1 MTGITNLRCEYRD
14 NPLGLGVPSPR
25 LSWQMHTD
33 RQGARQTAYRVLASR
48 TPARLGNGE
57 GDLWDSGKVDSD
69 RSVHIVYAGEPP
81 GSRQAVYWKVFV
93 WDETGAVAESG
104 AARFEL
110 GLLDRDDWRAQWIG
124 ADLAGGPRS
133 TVPVPHLRKTFAL
146 GGEVASARLYITALG
161 VFECSLNSRR
171 VGEDVFAPGWTDYR
185 RRVQV
190 LTYDVTPLLHPGDN
204 VLGALLGDGWAVGYV
219 GWTGRQNYADRPQLY
234 AQLEVTLADGS
245 TKTVVSDGSWTYRF
259 GPTTHS
265 DFLMG
270 EAYDARKELSGWD
283 TPRAET
289 QAETAGWTPVH
300 TFEHPEVVLTAQT
313 GPTVRAVQEL
323 VPVADPADRGL
334 MGRSRWLFDLG
345 QNMVGRVRFTGTAP
359 AGTTV
364 SLRFAE
370 VLDADGSL
378 YTTNLRSAHA
388 TDYYTFRGGGEEVW
402 ESKFTFHGFR
412 YVELEGYGGPADR
425 GTITGVV
432 LHSEM
437 AQTGL
442 FACSDPLLNQL
453 QSNIVWGQK
462 GNFLDVPT
470 DCPQRDERL
479 GWTGDIQVFADTAAF
494 NMDVAGFMTRWA
506 VNVRDAQT
514 PEGAVPA
521 VVPYAADVPQD
532 GGPAWAD
539 AVVICPWTVYKSY
552 GDERILEENYASMAA
567 FMTFLV
573 RNSPGYIRCAPDYE
587 GWPGFGDWLS
597 INASTPRDLIG
608 TAFLAYDAGLMA
620 QIAAVLGKAED
631 AARYGRLFEDTKRAF
646 AERFLVGGQVSA
658 TPAQPSPLRR
668 EMDAADALSRG
679 NLRSVAYGDV
689 TSAVFGADFTPTQ
702 TAYVLA
708 LHFDLLPEALRE
720 TAVAELVADL
730 ERREMHLS
738 TGFVGSPYLPHVLSD
753 NGRLDTAYELLD
765 QKSWPSW
772 LYAVTQGATTIWERW
787 DGLTEENGFQTPEMN
802 SFNHYAYGAIGSW
815 LYSAVAGIRVDP
827 ARPGYKHVILK
838 PQVGGGLSYARAA
851 LETVYGEVVSD
862 WRLENGTFTYL
873 VKVPPNTSATVTL
886 PVAGPVQLG
895 GEAVQGQSY
904 ELNAGTYEFKVEV

>member
-1 MTGITNLRCEYRD
+1 MTGITNLRCEYLD
-14 NPLGLGVPSPR
+14 NPLGLGVSSPR
-25 LSWQMHTD
+25 LGWQMRTD
-33 RQGARQTAYRVLASR
+33 RQGARQTAYRVVASR
-48 TPARLGNGE
+48 TPARLQRGE
-57 GDLWDSGKVDSD
+57 GDLWDSGKVESD
-69 RSVHIVYAGEPP
+69 RSVHVAYGGEPL

-93 WDETGAVAESG
+93 WDETGAVTESS
-104 AARFEL
+104 AAHFEL
-110 GLLDRDDWRAQWIG
+110 GLLNSDDWQAQWIG
-124 ADLAGGPRS
+124 ADLSGGARS
-133 TVPVPHLRKTFAL
+133 MLPVPHLRKTFVL
-146 GGEVASARLYITALG
+146 GGEVASARLYVTALG
-161 VFECSLNSRR
+161 VLECSLNGRR
-171 VGEDVFAPGWTDYR
+171 VGDDVFAPGWTDYR

-245 TKTVVSDGSWTYRF
+245 TTTIVSDGSWAYQF

-270 EAYDARKELSGWD
+270 EAYDARKELPGWD
-283 TPRAET
+283 TPHFDA
-289 QAETAGWTPVH
+289 AGWTPVK
-300 TFEHPEVVLTAQT
+300 TFSHPGVVLTAQT

-323 VPVADPADRGL
+323 VPVADPTDRGS

-364 SLRFAE
+364 ILRFAE
-370 VLDADGSL
+370 VLNADGSP

-388 TDYYTFRGGGEEVW
+388 TDYYTFGGGGEEVW
-402 ESKFTFHGFR
+402 EPRFTFHGFR

-425 GTITGVV
+425 STVTGVV
-432 LHSEM
+432 LHSDM
-437 AQTGL
+437 APTGT
-442 FACSDPLLNQL
+442 FSCSDPLLNQL

-494 NMDVAGFMTRWA
+494 NYDVAGFMTRWA

-521 VVPYAADVPQD
+521 VVPYAADVPTD

-552 GDERILEENYASMAA
+552 GDLRILEENYQSMTA

-573 RNSPGYIRCAPDYE
+573 ENSPGHIRCAPDYE

-620 QIAAVLGKAED
+620 QIAALLGKADD
-631 AARYGRLFEDTKRAF
+631 AAHYQKLFEDTKRAF
-646 AERFLVGGQVSA
+646 AERFLAGGQVSA
-658 TPAQPSPLRR
+658 TPTQPSPLRR

-679 NLRSVAYGDV
+679 NLQRVAYGDV
-689 TSAVFGADFTPTQ
+689 TSEVFNTELFTPTQ

-708 LHFDLLPEALRE
+708 LHFGLLPEVLRE
-720 TAVAELVADL
+720 AAVDELVADL
-730 ERREMHLS
+730 ERRGLHLS
-738 TGFVGSPYLPHVLSD
+738 TGFVGSPYLPHVLSE
-753 NGRLDTAYELLD
+753 NGRLETAYELLN

-787 DGLTEENGFQTPEMN
+787 DGLTENGFQTPEMN
-802 SFNHYAYGAIGSW
+802 SFNHYAYGAVGHW
-815 LYSAVAGIRVDP
+815 LYSTVAGIRTDP
-827 ARPGYKHVILK
+827 ARPGYKHVVLK
-838 PQVGGGLSYARAA
+838 PEPGGDLGHARAA
-851 LETVYGEVVSD
+851 LETPYGEVMSD
-862 WRLENGTFTYL
+862 WRVENNVFTYL
-873 VKVPPNTSATVTL
+873 VSLPPNTSATVTL
-886 PVAGPVQLG
+886 PADGTVYLG
-895 GEAVQGQSY
+895 GEVVQGRVH
-904 ELNAGTYEFKVEV
+904 ELGAGTYKFKLEP